1 MPYSNPIT
9 QNELQD
15 LALYNP
21 LHPRDGSPAEQYMPQ
36 AYFLVPPATQ
46 AGPVKWRLF
55 DAAYITTGIID
66 PNRLGTGATGA
77 GNLYLADD
85 GTWKAVSGGGGGGA
99 VDRIIA
105 GTNISIS
112 PTGGT
117 GNVTINA
124 TTLVPDP
131 TGYGSFFS
139 NQTQAISVI
148 NTPQVVTFNN
158 TYEANDV
165 YLSSNRIYFN
175 KAGTY
180 QFAYIAQVFN
190 TSNDIEHC
198 SFWIRY
204 NGNNFPNSATHITVN
219 ARKSSTEPSEQQM
232 KLILSGTAQ
241 NDGDYIEL
249 YWQGTTTSLSLG
261 YVASG
266 PGEAPV
272 NSPSVIANIIPIGAQ
287 GRDSNLNELNDVT
300 ITSPLTG
307 QLVRYNSGI
316 WENWTP
322 NFLTTV
328 PTLDQVTTAG
338 NITTNGIGVG
348 GVSVGSPERAALSVL
363 DNKGRLQL
371 QSNTG
376 TVDVDFVGGLFKYIA
391 FGNLVIGTTIDSGYK
406 LEVVGSLRATADT
419 YLATTSGNVGIGT
432 TSPTDKL
439 FVQGNST
446 VTGYLGVHG
455 ILYHRSSFAVLNK
468 AAGGWLFWA
477 NRNDSEA
484 EVAMRL
490 DYVRSINGTA
500 GGAVGIGTTNPTLG
514 TLHVE
519 GTVYSTRFE
528 LPQGA
533 DLASGVAG
541 IRVLDPFGGM
551 YQYNNS
557 GGYTGHFT
565 SYHIRNTSAATMFY
579 ATSSAF
585 GIGTTSPNA
594 RVHIEGG
601 SANWNE
607 TTPGTATGTIHL
619 DPGTAGANY
628 GNGITF
634 GAWDWNSGNNA
645 QAGIYVRSDGLYG
658 TKMYF
663 ATSNDYTAGSKTRLY
678 IGESGNIGIGT
689 ISPSQQLQVTG
700 KVLIGALDNYGDG
713 NTKMYVHNPT
723 SVNIVLN
730 PNPNSADL
738 YYRVKIGVDRSSTG
752 SFYVDHEG
760 ARIIEAWNSGVYL
773 NLSSVVSLGNKA
785 WTLETN
791 GYGLQMYSPFGWS
804 SVVRF
809 TNANS
814 GTTSTDGALVG
825 LIEGGTFRVWNYE
838 DQPMLFAT
846 NNAERV
852 RIAANGNVGIGA
864 NNPTSLLQVGVGQTT
879 TNPLIK
885 LGATYDSS
893 RNVRGAISWDDSANI
908 TGKIHTEFDGT
919 MVSMVFGSLYNSGYN
934 SNNLMIIRGNG
945 NIGIGTT
952 SPTYKLD
959 VVGDVRASG
968 DVIALTNLKSMYQVG
983 DEGGEIVLNKPV
995 TGTVI
1000 DTSVT
1005 IDVFQNKV
1013 RIFETGGLNRGGYFD
1028 LSALGN
1034 SVGTNLARTGWTG
1047 TIFIATNPPGQ
1058 QNITVEGG
1066 LITGFGA

>member
-1 MPYSNPIT
+1 VS
-9 QNELQD
+9 
-15 LALYNP
+15 
-21 LHPRDGSPAEQYMPQ
+21 
-36 AYFLVPPATQ
+36 
-46 AGPVKWRLF
+46 
-55 DAAYITTGIID
+55 
-66 PNRLGTGATGA
+66 NRLII
-77 GNLYLADD
+77 GNRNNSSLLE
-85 GTWKAVSGGGGGGA
+85 GNFS
-99 VDRIIA
+99 
-105 GTNISIS
+105 
-112 PTGGT
+112 T
-117 GNVTINA
+117 GN
-124 TTLVPDP
+124 
-131 TGYGSFFS
+131 
-139 NQTQAISVI
+139 
-148 NTPQVVTFNN
+148 
-158 TYEANDV
+158 
-165 YLSSNRIYFN
+165 
-175 KAGTY
+175 
-180 QFAYIAQVFN
+180 
-190 TSNDIEHC
+190 
-198 SFWIRY
+198 
-204 NGNNFPNSATHITVN
+204 
-219 ARKSSTEPSEQQM
+219 
-232 KLILSGTAQ
+232 IL
-241 NDGDYIEL
+241 
-249 YWQGTTTSLSLG
+249 
-261 YVASG
+261 
-266 PGEAPV
+266 
-272 NSPSVIANIIPIGAQ
+272 
-287 GRDSNLNELNDVT
+287 
-300 ITSPLTG
+300 
-307 QLVRYNSGI
+307 
-316 WENWTP
+316 
-322 NFLTTV
+322 
-328 PTLDQVTTAG
+328 
-338 NITTNGIGVG
+338 
-348 GVSVGSPERAALSVL
+348 
-363 DNKGRLQL
+363 
-371 QSNTG
+371 
-376 TVDVDFVGGLFKYIA
+376 
-391 FGNLVIGTTIDSGYK
+391 IGTSTDSGYK
-406 LEVVGSLRATADT
+406 LDVNGTVRILGNLYMNDATNRTIYGINGTYINLYNGGTGGMDFYSLGGNAESRFFGGLRVTGNLITQGSFSM
-419 YLATTSGNVGIGT
+419 SGNLDIGSNNFVGAVSNGIRLYRGFDASMQFYLGHPTVGDFLWDYPENTTLMVLKRGGNLGIGT
-432 TSPTDKL
+432 TNPTDKL
-439 FVQGNST
+439 YVQGNST